1 METKINVG
9 DFDTRIRFEKPTVS
23 KGSRGESITTWND
36 YKSVWAKVSEG
47 VSSEDSGEY
56 QLTGER
62 TINITIHW
70 RTGLTNKMRVVYNGD
85 YYYIGGTGALGRKQF
100 MILTATS
107 KDV

>member
-9 DFDTRIRFEKPTVS
+9 DFDTRIRFESSTVS
-23 KGSRGESITTWND
+23 KGSRGESITTWKD
-36 YKSVWAKVSEG
+36 HVSVWAKVSEG
-47 VSSEDSGEY
+47 VSSEESGGY
-56 QLTGER
+56 QLTAER

-70 RTGLTNKMRVVYNGD
+70 RSGLNNKMRVLYNGD
-85 YYYIGGTGALGRKQF
+85 YYYIGGTGALGRNQF